1 MVDQDFSVSPH
12 MSELPD
18 EDITP
23 RFYQPGEIIEGEVV
37 RVDDDG
43 VVVSVGLKSEGIVP
57 PPEMRLLAQEEKEL
71 LQPGDR
77 LQVTLVGGQGP
88 GEMVILSYDQ
98 AQQQRLWT
106 ELSQHLAEGTAVTVR
121 ITDHNRGGVE
131 VDYQGIRGFVPFSH
145 LAPSQTNQVG
155 QMDPAAR
162 VGEEATFHVLE
173 LDQAQE
179 KLVLSERAIWQQRKD
194 EARERL
200 IADLEEGALVSG
212 RVTSLRGFGAFVSL
226 GDVDGLIPMSE
237 LSWTTVKSADEVLS
251 VGDQVQVQVLRVDR
265 QNQKIS
271 LSLKR
276 TQPSPWETVAERYSE
291 NQIVEGTVT
300 RIADFGAFVK
310 LEDWVEGL
318 IHISELSTRRVTNPK
333 ECVYLGQKVRV
344 MILGIDTEKHRI
356 SLSYK
361 KAYGM

>member
-1 MVDQDFSVSPH
+1 MADRDFSVSPQ
-12 MSELPD
+12 MSELPE

-23 RFYQPGEIIEGEVV
+23 RFYQPGEIIDGEVV

-43 VVVSVGLKSEGIVP
+43 IVVSVGLKSEGMVP
-57 PPEMRLLAQEEKEL
+57 PPEMRLLPQEQREL

-77 LQVTLVGGQGP
+77 LQVTLVGGQAP
-88 GEMVILSYDQ
+88 GEMVVLSYDQ

-106 ELSQHLAEGTAVTVR
+106 ELAQHLAEGTTVTVR
-121 ITDHNRGGVE
+121 ITDHNRGGLE
-131 VDYQGIRGFVPFSH
+131 VDWQGMRGFVPFSH
-145 LAPSQTNQVG
+145 LAPTQAGQVG

-162 VGEEATFHVLE
+162 VGEEAAFHVLE
-173 LDQAQE
+173 LDQEQA
-179 KLVLSERAIWQQRKD
+179 KLVFTERTLWQQRKD

-200 IADLEEGALVSG
+200 IADLEEGTLVSG

-251 VGDQVQVQVLRVDR
+251 LGDQVQVQVLRVDR
-265 QNQKIS
+265 QNQKVS

-291 NQIVEGTVT
+291 NQILEGTVT

-344 MILGIDTEKHRI
+344 MFMGVDTEKHRI

>member
-1 MVDQDFSVSPH
+1 MVDQDVDNSPK
-12 MSELPD
+12 MSELPE
-18 EDITP
+18 EDISP
-23 RFYQPGEIIEGEVV
+23 RFYEPGQIIDGEVV

-43 VVVSVGLKSEGIVP
+43 IVVSVGLKTEGIVP
-57 PPEMRLLAQEEKEL
+57 PPEMRLLAQEDRERLRSGDQL
-71 LQPGDR
+71 L
-77 LQVTLVGGQGP
+77 VTLVGGQAP

-98 AQQQRLWT
+98 AQQQRLWA
-106 ELSQHLAEGTAVTVR
+106 ELAEHLEQGTTVTVR
-121 ITDHNRGGVE
+121 ITDHNRGGLE
-131 VDYQGIRGFVPFSH
+131 VDYQGLRGFVPFSH
-145 LAPSQTNQVG
+145 LAPTQTDSVG
-155 QMDPAAR
+155 QTDPAAR
-162 VGEEATFHVLE
+162 VGEEAAFHVLE
-173 LDQAQE
+173 LDQSRG
-179 KLVLSERAIWQQRKD
+179 KLVYSERTIWQQRKE
-194 EARERL
+194 EARQRL
-200 IADLEEGALVSG
+200 ISELEEGTLVSG

-265 QNQKIS
+265 QNQKVS

-276 TQPSPWETVAERYSE
+276 TQPEPWETVPERFWE

-300 RIADFGAFVK
+300 RIVDFGVFVK

-318 IHISELSTRRVTNPK
+318 IHISELSTRRITNPK

-344 MILGIDTEKHRI
+344 MIMGIDTEKRRI